1 MATSLTGDQ
10 SDGQVVGK
18 FVRRAMMEN
27 RFIYKLKKYK
37 KQRMAIKRRNPPSNS
52 SDDVRRRIVK
62 RGVAADLRA
71 AGSVVPSH

>member
-1 MATSLTGDQ
+1 
-10 SDGQVVGK
+10 
-18 FVRRAMMEN
+18 MEN

>member
-1 MATSLTGDQ
+1 ML
-10 SDGQVVGK
+10 
-18 FVRRAMMEN
+18 EN
-27 RFIYKLKKYK
+27 RFISKLKKKDGNK
-37 KQRMAIKRRNPPSNS
+37 KEREDGINPPSNS